1 MTVPDSDLVCSLTA
15 TDYRDRQAAWRTVGK
30 YVTASTAVPGG
41 LRMSFAP
48 ARGLADSLT
57 ELVRLEGE
65 CCAWMAFALSE
76 SPDGTGLSI
85 TANGVDGERAVRETF
100 APLVGS
106 LEQTRS

>member
-30 YVTASTAVPGG
+30 YVTASTAVRGG

-76 SPDGTGLSI
+76 SPDGIGLSI

>member
-65 CCAWMAFALSE
+65 CCPWMAFALSE
-76 SPDGTGLSI
+76 SPHGIGLSI
-85 TANGVDGERAVRETF
+85 TANGVDGERAARETF
-100 APLVGS
+100 APLAGP
-106 LEQTRS
+106 TRS

>member
-1 MTVPDSDLVCSLTA
+1 MTVADSDLVCSLTA

-76 SPDGTGLSI
+76 SPDGI
-85 TANGVDGERAVRETF
+85 ANGVDGERAVRETF